1 MMTPLVN
8 FARLFTTYL
17 LVSLPTLPIFARNDA
32 FTPPRSGVRG
42 GRSGFAAPRAE
53 FAPSAPST
61 GIVAFAGVIFTL
73 AAWSD
78 FVAREMGP
86 LQTDIWPELSPRP
99 HFKNVE

>member
-1 MMTPLVN
+1 MYAAWCRVASN
-8 FARLFTTYL
+8 
-17 LVSLPTLPIFARNDA
+17 VS
-32 FTPPRSGVRG
+32 RSDV
-42 GRSGFAAPRAE
+42 
-53 FAPSAPST
+53 
-61 GIVAFAGVIFTL
+61 VAFAGVIFTL